1 MATTDKDASE
11 APAESGV
18 DRIKEE
24 LSKFASAQVQQ
35 LADKAGGKLKD
46 LTGQLTDSAENGGSL
61 PSIASRVLQGESPAK
76 AFVSEKAKGAKD
88 AVVDKAKGL
97 FGGGGDDGGG
107 GGGKGNRKAG
117 GGKFM
122 NIIEV
127 MDVGVPLRT
136 AYDAWTQ
143 YDEFSGFMKGVQ
155 SVSKGDDEETDWKVK
170 VGPSTRSFKATV
182 QEQVPDDRIVW
193 TSEGAKGSTRGAISF
208 HELAPNLTRIVLVV
222 EYYPSGFFEKTGNL
236 WRAQGRRVRLDFKH
250 FHRYVTLTEEEPEGW
265 RGEIRDGEVV
275 VTHEDAVEREEA
287 EEAEES
293 EDGEGEDEEYGEEE
307 AEDEEPEEEE
317 DDEDGEEDEED
328 GEEDEEDGEE
338 DEEDEEPEDAYE
350 EEDEEPEEEEEDED
364 VEDEDEDED
373 EDEEEEEEP
382 EEPPAP
388 KRASRRRRSEAA
400 R

>member
-24 LSKFASAQVQQ
+24 LSKFANAQVQQ

-61 PSIASRVLQGESPAK
+61 PSIASRVLQGESPTK
-76 AFVSEKAKGAKD
+76 AFVLEKAKGAKNT
-88 AVVDKAKGL
+88 VVDKAKGL
-97 FGGGGDDGGG
+97 FGRSGDGD
-107 GGGKGNRKAG
+107 GGKGNRKAG

-155 SVSKGDDEETDWKVK
+155 SVSKGEDEETDWKVK

-208 HELAPNLTRIVLVV
+208 HELAPNLTRIVLVM

-275 VTHEDAVEREEA
+275 VTHEEAVEREEA
-287 EEAEES
+287 EETENEEF
-293 EDGEGEDEEYGEEE
+293 EDGEAE
-307 AEDEEPEEEE
+307 AEEEEPEEEE
-317 DDEDGEEDEED
+317 DYEED
-328 GEEDEEDGEE
+328 
-338 DEEDEEPEDAYE
+338 EDEEPEDAYE
-350 EEDEEPEEEEEDED
+350 EEDEEPEGEEA
-364 VEDEDEDED
+364 
-373 EDEEEEEEP
+373 EEEEEEP

>member
-1 MATTDKDASE
+1 MATTDKDESE
-11 APAESGV
+11 APAESGIG
-18 DRIKEE
+18 RIKEE
-24 LSKFASAQVQQ
+24 LSKFAGAQVQQ
-35 LADKAGGKLKD
+35 LADKAGSKLSD
-46 LTGQLTDSAENGGSL
+46 LTGQLTDAAENGGSL
-61 PSIASRVLQGESPAK
+61 PAIGSRVLQGESPVK

-88 AVVDKAKGL
+88 AVVDKAKSAL
-97 FGGGGDDGGG
+97 GG

-127 MDVGVPLRT
+127 IDVGVPLRT

-143 YDEFSGFMKGVQ
+143 YEEFSGFMKGVQ
-155 SVSKGDDEETDWKVK
+155 SVSKGEDEESDWKVK

-208 HELAPNLTRIVLVV
+208 HELASNLTRIVLVM

-250 FHRYVTLTEEEPEGW
+250 FQRYVSLTEEEPEGW

-275 VTHEDAVEREEA
+275 VSHEEAVEREEE
-287 EEAEES
+287 EEAEA

-307 AEDEEPEEEE
+307 PEDEEP
-317 DDEDGEEDEED
+317 
-328 GEEDEEDGEE
+328 
-338 DEEDEEPEDAYE
+338 E
-350 EEDEEPEEEEEDED
+350 EEDEEPEEDEEEDEEEPE
-364 VEDEDEDED
+364 EDEEEDEEPEDEEPEDEEPEDED
-373 EDEEEEEEP
+373 EDEEEP
-382 EEPPAP
+382 EEPPAK
-388 KRASRRRRSEAA
+388 KRASRRRRSGAS